1 MNLLIKVFGISLIE
15 ISFTKPEKK
24 EVKAGDT
31 FYNCYFDNKQ
41 PIIQPIAQN
50 IQSQQ
55 KGAEFKNVKLEDYEA
70 MVQVIAEKTGQLPEK
85 IREIINMTTEFL
97 EGLSKQ

>member
-1 MNLLIKVFGISLIE
+1 MNLLIKIFGISLME
-15 ISFTKPEKK
+15 ISFTKSEKK
-24 EVKAGDT
+24 EAKAGDT
-31 FYNCYFDNKQ
+31 YYNCYFDNKQ
-41 PIIQPIAQN
+41 PIVQNLQP
-50 IQSQQ
+50 QQ
-55 KGAEFKNVKLEDYEA
+55 KGAEFKNIKLEEYEA